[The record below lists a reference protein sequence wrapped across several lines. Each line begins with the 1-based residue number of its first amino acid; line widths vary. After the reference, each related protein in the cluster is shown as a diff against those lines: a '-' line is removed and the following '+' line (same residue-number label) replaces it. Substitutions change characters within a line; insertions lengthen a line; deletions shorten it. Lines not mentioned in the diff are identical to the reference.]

1 MGRLRWSAAV
11 LMVPLAV
18 LAACGDSD
26 GDDDAT
32 SAGTEGGGAT
42 ATTEAASAGGAANA
56 CPPDGCT
63 ITIVDV
69 VPSGEELEV
78 TWEPNF
84 TPDVDR
90 NHIHIYW
97 DIYTAEEVSS
107 DAADNG
113 LEQGEWVPT
122 ADMPTYVTEG
132 AVSVTTRGE
141 STTLCVTA
149 ADGDHAV
156 IDAALVDCRD
166 VSDLL

>member
-1 MGRLRWSAAV
+1 V
-11 LMVPLAV
+11 LLLPLAV
-18 LAACGDSD
+18 LAASCGDSD
-26 GDDDAT
+26 SDDDTT
-32 SAGTEGGGAT
+32 SAGTDGGQAA
-42 ATTEAASAGGAANA
+42 ATTEAAESTGGAAANA

-69 VPSGEELEV
+69 TQSGEELEV

-97 DIYTAEEVSS
+97 DIYTADQVSS
-107 DAADNG
+107 DAADRG
-113 LEQGEWVPT
+113 VEQGEWVPT
-122 ADMPTYVTEG
+122 ADTPTYVTEG
-132 AVSVTTRGE
+132 PVSVTTRGE

-156 IDAALVDCRD
+156 LDTSLVDCRD
-166 VSDLL
+166 VADLL

>member
-1 MGRLRWSAAV
+1 V
-11 LMVPLAV
+11 LLLPLAV

-26 GDDDAT
+26 GDDDTT
-32 SAGTEGGGAT
+32 SAGTEGGQAA
-42 ATTEAASAGGAANA
+42 ATTAAEGTGGSAANA
-56 CPPDGCT
+56 CPTDGCM

-97 DIYTAEEVSS
+97 DIYTAEQVSS
-107 DAADNG
+107 DAADRG
-113 LEQGEWVPT
+113 VEQGEWVPT
-122 ADMPTYVTEG
+122 ADMPSYVTEG
-132 AVSVTTRGE
+132 PVSVTTRGE

-156 IDAALVDCRD
+156 IDPSLVDCRD
-166 VSDLL
+166 VADLL

>member
-1 MGRLRWSAAV
+1 V
-11 LMVPLAV
+11 LLLPFAV
-18 LAACGDSD
+18 LAASCGDSD
-26 GDDDAT
+26 GDDGTTAG
-32 SAGTEGGGAT
+32 GTEGGEAA
-42 ATTEAASAGGAANA
+42 ATTAAESGGDGAANA
-56 CPPDGCT
+56 CPPDGCL

-69 VPSGEELEV
+69 VQSGEELEV

-97 DIYTAEEVSS
+97 DIYTADQVSS
-107 DAADNG
+107 DAADRG
-113 LEQGEWVPT
+113 VEQGEWVPT
-122 ADMPTYVTEG
+122 ADMPTYLTEG
-132 AVSVTTRGE
+132 PVSVTTRGE

-156 IDAALVDCRD
+156 IDASLIDCRD

>member
-1 MGRLRWSAAV
+1 V
-11 LMVPLAV
+11 LVVPLAV

-26 GDDDAT
+26 GDDGDAT
-32 SAGTEGGGAT
+32 PAGTEGGDA
-42 ATTEAASAGGAANA
+42 AVTTEAGGAGGSAANA
-56 CPPDGCT
+56 CPPDGCA

-69 VPSGEELEV
+69 AATGEELEV

-97 DIYTAEEVSS
+97 DIYTAEQVSS
-107 DAADNG
+107 DAADRG
-113 LEQGEWVPT
+113 VEQGEWVPT

-132 AVSVTTRGE
+132 PVSVTTRGD

-156 IDAALVDCRD
+156 IDPTLVDCRD

>member
-1 MGRLRWSAAV
+1 V
-11 LMVPLAV
+11 LLLPLAV
-18 LAACGDSD
+18 LAASCGDSD
-26 GDDDAT
+26 GGDDTT
-32 SAGTEGGGAT
+32 SAGTEGGQAA
-42 ATTEAASAGGAANA
+42 ATTEAESTDGAANA

-63 ITIVDV
+63 IAIVDV
-69 VPSGEELEV
+69 TQSGEELEV

-84 TPDVDR
+84 APDVDR

-97 DIYTAEEVSS
+97 DIYTADQVSS
-107 DAADNG
+107 DAADRG
-113 LEQGEWVPT
+113 VEQGEWVPT

-132 AVSVTTRGE
+132 PVSVTTRGD